1 MIFLEKTSQAL
12 LHMTV
17 AFAISYGFTGSLA
30 FGGLMAVLEPICNV
44 LLLPL
49 HDKMWRRIKY
59 RHRMQQREE
68 RLHYDK
74 NAYRLNQAHH
84 SNDMDIDSAM
94 TA

>member
-1 MIFLEKTSQAL
+1 MIIIEKTSQAL
-12 LHMTV
+12 LHMGV

-59 RHRMQQREE
+59 RYRTQQRTQQYLQ
-68 RLHYDK
+68 RL
-74 NAYRLNQAHH
+74 
-84 SNDMDIDSAM
+84 SA
-94 TA
+94 